1 MVADV
6 TVVGR
11 GIIALS
17 AALELADRGLAVR
30 LVGTTHSGNAS
41 AAAGGMLAP
50 SIDSETGSAHD
61 FAIASRDYYP
71 GYAAALAER
80 TGRQIPTNDA
90 GTIEVAFDE
99 LEARALHDSNDR
111 SARWVTP
118 EELTSAEPALAPCL
132 GGLLHP
138 ADGAVEPLALLDALG
153 IAIAAHEGITTVR
166 EDCRE
171 LHASELGCSV
181 LTDMESRFSSD
192 YVVLAAGAWTPLIAG
207 SGDCVAAVQPV
218 RGQMLAF
225 ESQRG
230 SPCDLRC
237 RRISDSTERRDYRR
251 GRHHGARWFRGRND
265 CRRNRIDPLARGGA
279 LPCACPSADSF
290 QLGGASPDHP
300 GLVADHRR
308 RPREAA
314 RDLRMRSFA
323 QRNPARTTHRAGRR
337 RSGDGRGTTL
347 RPESIS
353 ARAALG

>member
-50 SIDSETGSAHD
+50 SIDSETGPAHD
-61 FAIASRDYYP
+61 FAMASRDYYP

-90 GTIEVAFDE
+90 GTIELAFDE
-99 LEARALHDSNDR
+99 TEADTLTYSNDR
-111 SARWVTP
+111 SARWIAAD
-118 EELTSAEPALAPCL
+118 ELAVLEPAIARCL

-138 ADGAVEPLALLDALG
+138 SDGAVEPLALLDALG
-153 IAIAAHEGITTVR
+153 IAIAGHDGITTVR

-171 LHASELGCSV
+171 LHASELGCNV
-181 LTDMESRFSSD
+181 LTDMESRFASD

-207 SGDCVAAVQPV
+207 SGHCVAAVQPV

-225 ESQRG
+225 ETDAVRHVVCGAGGYLIPRSEGITVAGGTMEHAGFEVETTADGIESIRARAVALCPALAG
-230 SPCDLRC
+230 VPIHSSWAGLRPVTPDLLPIIGADPARPRVIYAC
-237 RRISDSTERRDYRR
+237 GHSRNGILLAPLTAQVVADLVTGAASRYDLSRFRP
-251 GRHHGARWFRGRND
+251 GRH
-265 CRRNRIDPLARGGA
+265 
-279 LPCACPSADSF
+279 
-290 QLGGASPDHP
+290 
-300 GLVADHRR
+300 
-308 RPREAA
+308 
-314 RDLRMRSFA
+314 
-323 QRNPARTTHRAGRR
+323 
-337 RSGDGRGTTL
+337 
-347 RPESIS
+347 
-353 ARAALG
+353 

>member
-50 SIDSETGSAHD
+50 SIDSETGPAHD
-61 FAIASRDYYP
+61 FAMASRDYYP

-90 GTIEVAFDE
+90 GTIELAFDE
-99 LEARALHDSNDR
+99 PEADALRHSNDR
-111 SARWVTP
+111 SARWIP
-118 EELTSAEPALAPCL
+118 AEELAALEPAVAECL

-138 ADGAVEPLALLDALG
+138 SDGAVEPLALLDALG
-153 IAIAAHEGITTVR
+153 IAIAAHDGITTVR

-171 LHASELGCSV
+171 LHASELGCNV
-181 LTDMESRFSSD
+181 LTDMESRFASD

-225 ESQRG
+225 ETDAVRHVICGAGGYLIPRSEGITVAGGTMEHAGFEVETTADGIESIRTRAVALCPELADVPIHSSWAG
-230 SPCDLRC
+230 LRPITPDLVP
-237 RRISDSTERRDYRR
+237 IIGADPERPRVIYACGHSRNGILLAPLTAQVVADLVTGAASRYDLSRFR
-251 GRHHGARWFRGRND
+251 PGRH
-265 CRRNRIDPLARGGA
+265 
-279 LPCACPSADSF
+279 
-290 QLGGASPDHP
+290 
-300 GLVADHRR
+300 
-308 RPREAA
+308 
-314 RDLRMRSFA
+314 
-323 QRNPARTTHRAGRR
+323 
-337 RSGDGRGTTL
+337 
-347 RPESIS
+347 
-353 ARAALG
+353 